1 MPERLGLSTCRIMIN
16 TSAVDPTAS
25 FNRFGP
31 NSNTDSFS
39 LNGLDPPVFS
49 VPLLELEQPKLGF

>member
-1 MPERLGLSTCRIMIN
+1 MIN

-39 LNGLDPPVFS
+39 LNGLDPPVFP
-49 VPLLELEQPKLGF
+49 VPLLEVEQAKLWF